1 MEWFEQEWRGGKEEN
16 HEYILEKL
24 SNKCARGGKKKKRKK
39 ITTFPKHTKKKKF
52 TTTQIHIHAHQNG
65 IKMCLIKCPVSN
77 MGAGTSY

>member
-24 SNKCARGGKKKKRKK
+24 SNKCARGGEKKKKKDYNLSK
-39 ITTFPKHTKKKKF
+39 AYKKKKF

>member
-1 MEWFEQEWRGGKEEN
+1 MPEE
-16 HEYILEKL
+16 
-24 SNKCARGGKKKKRKK
+24 GKKKKEKRLQPFQS
-39 ITTFPKHTKKKKF
+39 IQKKKKF

>member
-1 MEWFEQEWRGGKEEN
+1 MEWFEQEWREGKEEN

-24 SNKCARGGKKKKRKK
+24 SNKCARGK
-39 ITTFPKHTKKKKF
+39 KKKKF

-77 MGAGTSY
+77 MGAGTGY